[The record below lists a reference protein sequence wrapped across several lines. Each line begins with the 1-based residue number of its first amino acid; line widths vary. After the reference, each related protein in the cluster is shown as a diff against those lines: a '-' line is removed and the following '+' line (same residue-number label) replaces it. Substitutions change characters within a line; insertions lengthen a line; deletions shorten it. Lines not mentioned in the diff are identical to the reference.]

1 MNDQQLDHKLRK
13 DADRV
18 KKDINTLV
26 QDSIDRLSRVE
37 NNISKASGKT
47 KNDLTT
53 WAEDG
58 VSNLSKG
65 FEKLSGNAS
74 ETAGEVAKTV
84 KKDVGHRLSQYNAKV
99 KEITGHVPN
108 GFGKKAARFPWV
120 AISIG
125 LFAGFILGMILKPT
139 SQTA

>member
-1 MNDQQLDHKLRK
+1 MNDQQLEHKVRK

-26 QDSIDRLSRVE
+26 QDSIAQLNRVE
-37 NNISKASGKT
+37 SSLSKATGKT
-47 KNDLTT
+47 KEDLTT

-58 VSNLSKG
+58 VSHLSKG
-65 FEKLSGNAS
+65 IDKLSGDARETMGDTAS
-74 ETAGEVAKTV
+74 TV

-99 KEITGHVPN
+99 KEIAGQVPN
-108 GFGKKAARFPWV
+108 DFGKKVARYPWV

-125 LFAGFILGMILKPT
+125 LFVGFLVGMIFRPVP
-139 SQTA
+139 QTA